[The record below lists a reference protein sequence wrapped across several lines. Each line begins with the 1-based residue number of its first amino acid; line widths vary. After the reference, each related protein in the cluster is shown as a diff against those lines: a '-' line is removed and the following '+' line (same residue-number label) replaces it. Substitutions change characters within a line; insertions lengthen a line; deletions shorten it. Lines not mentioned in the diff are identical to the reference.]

1 MTQAHLQQRAAWP
14 TTPTPSIASRADDIH
29 VHGVEVTYDAKR
41 GPVRALSGVSLSI
54 APGDFVAVV
63 GRSGSGKST
72 LLRVIGGLI
81 RPSAGRVT
89 LDGVAVEGPPRQARF
104 VAQDYT
110 QSLLP
115 WLTVEDNVRFGS
127 RHAVAARLSVRQGAD
142 AGGAGGAGGTGPSIS
157 ELLDLVGLT
166 HARTR
171 YPWELSGG
179 MQQRVAIARALASR
193 PDILLLDEA
202 FGSVDA
208 LSRATLQDMVLALWS
223 ALGFTAILVTH
234 DIDEAIYLADRVVV
248 MDEGGKGIAAD
259 ITIDLPRPRLQV
271 DTREQ
276 PRYLDYRRELLR
288 RVLAPTQEAASS

>member
-1 MTQAHLQQRAAWP
+1 MTQAHLQQPAAWP
-14 TTPTPSIASRADDIH
+14 TTPTPTIASRADGIH
-29 VHGVEVTYDAKR
+29 VDGVEVTYDGKR

-54 APGDFVAVV
+54 APGDFLAVV

-72 LLRVIGGLI
+72 LLRVMGGLI

-89 LDGVAVEGPPRQARF
+89 LNGVAVEGPPRQARF

-127 RHAVAARLSVRQGAD
+127 RHAVAARPSVQQGA
-142 AGGAGGAGGTGPSIS
+142 GGGGGTGGAGGTGPSIS

-171 YPWELSGG
+171 YPRELSGG

-223 ALGFTAILVTH
+223 ALGFNAILVTH
-234 DIDEAIYLADRVVV
+234 DIDEAIYLANRVVV

-259 ITIDLPRPRLQV
+259 VAIDLPRPRLQV
-271 DTREQ
+271 ETREQ

-288 RVLAPTQEAASS
+288 RVLAPTQEAA